1 MSAASNKFVGA
12 RVKRKEDPRFLT
24 GTGRYTDDVKL
35 LGMLH
40 VALLRSDRGHARI
53 RSVDTSAAA
62 GMPGVVAVYSGKDL
76 QGQLGP
82 VPCGVRNAEGKH
94 YSAGVPLNVPDYPVL
109 AIDKV
114 VFQGQNVAAVVA
126 TDPYLAADAVEA
138 IQVDYEDLP
147 AVVDPEAAAR
157 PDSPLVHE
165 QFGSNVAF
173 RIPVAPDPAVAPG
186 VKEKADQLFET
197 ADFTASFRF
206 DNQRLIPMSMEGRA
220 VVADYDRG
228 REQMTVWTS
237 SQIPHLARTL
247 IAMLLQFPENQLR
260 VIAPDVGGAFGCK
273 LNLYAEELLVPY
285 LAKSLGK
292 PIKWTERRREA
303 FTSTIHGR
311 GQVQK
316 IEIAFD
322 KDGHWLAGRG
332 QIYLDLGATMQL
344 LTPAI
349 GNFTVVMMTGCYRP
363 QAVYLEHIAVFTNK
377 MATDAYRGAG
387 RPEATMIAERV
398 MDLIAL
404 KTGIDPA
411 EVRRRNFHSE
421 FPVVTPMG
429 LVYDSGDYSKALDRA
444 LEVVEYSQLRAQQER
459 DRAAGKLVGIGLSS
473 YVELCGV
480 GPSWLAPPGVGFW
493 DVSTV
498 KVEPTGKVSVLTGI
512 SPHGQGE
519 ETTFAQI
526 VADELGIAIDD
537 VRVFHSD
544 TATTPYGNG
553 TYGSRGMAVGG
564 GALMLTLGKLK
575 EKAKQYAGHM
585 LGVKPEE
592 LEYREGR
599 IVVTS
604 DPAKAVTIQQVAG
617 MAYDFSW
624 KGPGTTPTDLE
635 PGLEATT
642 RFEPSNLTFPFG
654 THVCHVEIDPE
665 TGVVSIKRLVA
676 VDDCGTLVNPLI
688 VEGQVHGGI
697 AQGIGQALFEGV
709 VYDENGQLMTGE
721 LMEYAIPKAAM
732 LGRFE
737 THHTVTPTP
746 VNALGAKGVGEAGTL
761 GATAA
766 VFHAVMDALA
776 PLGVEHVD
784 MPFKPDKLWAVIQR
798 HRQTA
803 PPPPVT
809 A

>member
-1 MSAASNKFVGA
+1 MSAASGKLIGA
-12 RVKRKEDPRFLT
+12 RVKRKEDPRFIT
-24 GTGRYTDDVKL
+24 GAGMYTDDVKL
-35 LGMLH
+35 HGMLH
-40 VALLRSDRGHARI
+40 VALLRSDHAHARI
-53 RSVDTSAAA
+53 KRIDTVRAKQ
-62 GMPGVVAVYSGKDL
+62 MPGVVAVYVGTDL
-76 QGQLGP
+76 QGKIGP

-94 YSAGVPLNVPDYPVL
+94 YSSGVPLNVPDYPVL

-126 TDPYLAADAVEA
+126 TDPYLAADALEA
-138 IQVDYEDLP
+138 INVDYDDLP
-147 AVVDPEAAAR
+147 VVIDPELAATPGA
-157 PDSPLVHE
+157 PLVHE
-165 QFGSNVAF
+165 QFGTNVAF
-173 RIPVAPDPAVAPG
+173 RIPLAPDPALAPG
-186 VKEKADQLFET
+186 VKEKADRLFET
-197 ADFTASFRF
+197 ADFTASYRF
-206 DNQRLIPMSMEGRA
+206 DNQRLIPMALEGRA
-220 VVADYDRG
+220 VVADYERG
-228 REQMTVWTS
+228 REQLTVWTS

-260 VIAPDVGGAFGCK
+260 VIAPDVGGAFGSK
-273 LNLYAEELLVPY
+273 LNIYAEELLVPY
-285 LAKSLGK
+285 LAKTLGK
-292 PIKWTERRREA
+292 PVKWTEKRRES

-311 GQVQK
+311 GQVQR
-316 IEIAFD
+316 IEIAFNR
-322 KDGHWLAGRG
+322 DGTWLAARG
-332 QIYLDLGATMQL
+332 QIYLDIGAMMQL

-363 QAVYLEHIAVFTNK
+363 QAVYVEHIAVFTNK
-377 MATDAYRGAG
+377 MSTDAYRGAG
-387 RPEATMIAERV
+387 RPEATMIAERA

-411 EVRRRNFHSE
+411 EVRRRNFHTE

-429 LVYDSGDYSKALDRA
+429 LVYDSGDYSKALDKA
-444 LEVVEYSQLRAQQER
+444 LEIIDYVKLREQQKQERAQ
-459 DRAAGKLVGIGLSS
+459 GKIVGIGLSS

-526 VADELGIAIDD
+526 VADELGVSIDD

-564 GALMLTLGKLK
+564 GALMLSIRKLQD
-575 EKAKQYAGHM
+575 KAKRYAAYM
-585 LGVKPEE
+585 LEAKPED
-592 LEYREGR
+592 LEYRDGK
-599 IVVTS
+599 VALKS
-604 DPAKAVTIQQVAG
+604 DPARSVTIQQIAG

-635 PGLEATT
+635 PGLEATS

-654 THVCHVEIDPE
+654 THICHLEIDPD
-665 TGVVSIKRLVA
+665 TGIVAIKRLVA

-697 AQGIGQALFEGV
+697 VQGIGQALFEGV
-709 VYDENGQLMTGE
+709 VYDENGQLITGE
-721 LMEYAIPKAAM
+721 LMEYAVPKAAM
-732 LGRFE
+732 VGRFE

-746 VNALGAKGVGEAGTL
+746 VNALGAKGIGEAGTI

-766 VFHAVMDALA
+766 VFNAVMDALA
-776 PLGVEHVD
+776 PLGIEHVD
-784 MPFKPDKLWAVIQR
+784 MPFKPDKLWAVIQE
-798 HRQTA
+798 HRTELQTA
-803 PPPPVT
+803 GAP

>member
-1 MSAASNKFVGA
+1 MSASTRTVGT
-12 RVKRKEDPRFLT
+12 RLKRKEDPRFIT

-35 LGMLH
+35 PGMLH
-40 VALLRSDRGHARI
+40 LTLLRSDRGHARI
-53 RSVDTSAAA
+53 VSIDTTAAR
-62 GMPGVVAVYSGKDL
+62 GMPGVIGVFTGRDL
-76 QGQLGP
+76 QGQLGG

-94 YSAGVPLNVPDYPVL
+94 YSTGVPLNVPDYPAL

-126 TDPYLAADAVEA
+126 TDPYLGADAVEA
-138 IQVDYEDLP
+138 IEVEYEDLP
-147 AVVDPEAAAR
+147 AVIDPEAGAL
-157 PDSPLVHE
+157 PGSPLVHE

-173 RIPVAPDPAVAPG
+173 RIPMAPDPALAPG
-186 VKEKADQLFET
+186 VKEKADALFAS

-206 DNQRLIPMSMEGRA
+206 ENQRLIPMSMEGRA
-220 VVADYDRG
+220 VVADYDPG

-237 SQIPHLARTL
+237 SQIPHIARTL

-260 VIAPDVGGAFGCK
+260 VISPDVGGAFGCK

-285 LAKSLGK
+285 LSKRLRR
-292 PIKWTERRREA
+292 PVKWTERRREA

-311 GQVQK
+311 GQVQR

-322 KDGHWLAGRG
+322 KNGHWLAARG
-332 QIYLDLGATMQL
+332 QIYLDVGAMMQL
-344 LTPAI
+344 LTPAV

-363 QAVYLEHIAVFTNK
+363 QAVYVEHIAVFTNK
-377 MATDAYRGAG
+377 MSTDAYRGAG
-387 RPEATMIAERV
+387 RPEATMIAERA

-411 EVRRRNFHSE
+411 EVRRRNFHTE

-429 LVYDSGDYSKALDRA
+429 LVYDSGDYGKALDRA
-444 LEVVEYSQLRAQQER
+444 LEVVDYATLRARQEQE
-459 DRAAGKLVGIGLSS
+459 RAAGKLVGIGISS

-498 KVEPTGKVSVLTGI
+498 KMEPTGKVSVLTGI

-526 VADELGIAIDD
+526 AADELGVSIDD
-537 VRVFHSD
+537 VRVYHSD

-564 GALMLTLGKLK
+564 GALMLSLGKLK
-575 EKAKQYAGHM
+575 DKARQYGAHM
-585 LGVKPEE
+585 LGASVDE
-592 LEYREGR
+592 LEYRDGGVSV
-599 IVVTS
+599 IA
-604 DPAKAVTIQQVAG
+604 DPSRRVTIQQIAG

-635 PGLEATT
+635 PGLEATS

-654 THVCHVEIDPE
+654 THICHLEIDPD
-665 TGVVSIKRLVA
+665 TGAVQIHRLVA

-697 AQGIGQALFEGV
+697 AQGIGQALFEGA
-709 VYDENGQLMTGE
+709 VYDANGQLITGE

-746 VNALGAKGVGEAGTL
+746 VNPLGAKGVGEAGTI

-766 VFHAVMDALA
+766 VFGAVMDALA

-784 MPFKPDKLWAVIQR
+784 MPFKPDKLWAVIQH
-798 HRQTA
+798 HRQAATSA
-803 PPPPVT
+803 VT
-809 A
+809 AV